1 MLVNIAAFVVI
12 VAGIISAKSLIVPF
26 LLAAFLAIISA
37 PPLSWLRKKG
47 VPPLLSILLLVLIL
61 VAAEMLIAGLVGT
74 SLADFSE
81 SLPTYQTRLKD
92 LLDQTLGWLKGLG
105 VNVTGEVLT
114 KQFDPGKIMGLA
126 ANTLNRMGG
135 LLTDTFMIILTF
147 VFILF
152 EAAGF
157 PDKLRA
163 MAGNRSASLEDYTAI
178 AHGVNRYMGLKTITS
193 LATGVAV
200 TISLSVIGV
209 DFAGMWGLVAFMLN
223 FVPTIGSIIAA
234 VPAVLLALVQLGPGA
249 AMVAGSCYLVINIV
263 VGNMLEPK
271 IMGSGVGLSPLVIF
285 ISMAF
290 WGWVLGPVGML
301 LSVPLTMTLK
311 IAMAG
316 NEKTRHLALLLGSN
330 RDAKFSL
337 EPAKKVTPEA

>member
-12 VAGIISAKSLIVPF
+12 VAGIMSAKSLIVPF
-26 LLAAFLAIISA
+26 LLAAFLAIICA
-37 PPLSWLRKKG
+37 PPLSWLRSKG
-47 VPPLLSILLLVLIL
+47 VPSLISILLLVLIL
-61 VAAEMLIAGLVGT
+61 IAAEMLIAGLIGT

-81 SLPTYQTRLKD
+81 NLPTYQTRLKEI
-92 LLDQTLGWLKGLG
+92 LGQTMNWLKGLG
-105 VNVTGEVLT
+105 VNSTDELLT

-157 PDKLRA
+157 PNKFRA
-163 MAGNRSASLEDYTAI
+163 MADNRSASLDDYTAI
-178 AHGVNRYMGLKTITS
+178 TKGVNRYMGLKTITS
-193 LATGVAV
+193 LATGIVVA
-200 TISLSVIGV
+200 ISLAVIGV

-223 FVPTIGSIIAA
+223 FVPTVGSIIAA
-234 VPAVLLALVQLGPGA
+234 VPAVLLALVQLGFAPAIAVA
-249 AMVAGSCYLVINIV
+249 ACYLAINIV
-263 VGNMLEPK
+263 VGNILEPK

-285 ISMAF
+285 VSMAF

-330 RDAKFSL
+330 RDAKITLDRSS
-337 EPAKKVTPEA
+337 AT